1 MAVNPLGAPD
11 PPPMLPTVLAD
22 LHRHL
27 DGSLRPS
34 TLAELAAREGSTVP
48 PDLLFRAGMG
58 LGEALGRFAFMLSL
72 LQRPADVMRVARETC
87 EDAAAD
93 GVTTLEIRFAPQLH
107 AGTSM
112 EAIVDAALE
121 GIAGRAGLVLCG
133 LYGEPT
139 SMLEHLVAIA
149 ETREG
154 VVGIDL
160 AGGPAPAH
168 TIRLEDYAAPFRR
181 AKDIG
186 IGRTVHAAEGRPA
199 EEIRIAIERLHAQRI
214 GHGTTLLEDASVVDL
229 VLARGVVIEACP
241 TSNVH
246 TGVIPS
252 VEGHPLP
259 QWLARG
265 IRACINTDNTLLSD
279 VSAREEHARVA
290 RIPGMTDALLARA
303 IATGH
308 AARFERG
315 RA

>member
-1 MAVNPLGAPD
+1 MGASPLGAGD

-34 TLAELAAREGSTVP
+34 TLGELAARAGTVVP
-48 PDLLFRAGMG
+48 GDLLFRAGMD
-58 LGEALGRFAFMLSL
+58 LDDALARFAFTLSL
-72 LQRPADVMRVARETC
+72 LQDPAEVRRVAGEIC
-87 EDAAAD
+87 DDASAE

-107 AGTSM
+107 RGAAM

-139 SMLEHLVAIA
+139 SMLERLVTIA

-160 AGGPAPAH
+160 AGGPAPVH
-168 TIRLEDYAAPFRR
+168 SVRLEDYAAPFRR
-181 AKDIG
+181 AAEAG
-186 IGRTVHAAEGRPA
+186 IGRTVHAAEGRPPH
-199 EEIRIAIERLHAQRI
+199 EIRVAIERLHAQRI
-214 GHGTTLLEDASVVDL
+214 GHGTTLLEDGAVVDL
-229 VLARGVVIEACP
+229 VLAREVVIEACP

-252 VEGHPLP
+252 VEAHPLP

-265 IRACINTDNTLLSD
+265 VRACINTDNTLLSD
-279 VSAREEHARVA
+279 VNAREEHARVA
-290 RIPGMTDALLARA
+290 RIPGMTEALVARA
-303 IATGH
+303 IAHGH
-308 AARFERG
+308 AARFVRG
-315 RA
+315 RT